1 MTTRPQISAPYPPPV
16 ISVTVARART
26 VGQVAVAAP
35 DELRRDILAAWEF
48 CRYAVAQDDKSA
60 VRQLHL
66 RAKYEDRTVAYD
78 QLLADFTKLRHYF
91 PSAVTIEPERIDPI
105 LVPVRVRTLEERLF
119 KIVRGFWSMPY
130 SKGYGRR
137 LRFLV
142 IDQHH
147 QAVIGIIGLQS
158 PSADLACRDD
168 YLGAPKDRKLQVVNN
183 TLDAYTIGATPVY
196 APLLAGKLVAGMLHS
211 PIVRQEYWRT
221 YGGRR
226 TTQRGER
233 IPQPLLAVTTA
244 SAFGRSS
251 IYNRLRFDDRMLAKP
266 LGYTKG
272 FGTFHLEEVYPKLVA
287 WLKQTGR
294 CVPAGFGN
302 GPKVRWQNIMRGL
315 LDLGISR
322 DCLEHGLR
330 REVFIFEFVDNLQDV
345 CQHGASPSSISF
357 DAGRWG
363 DYWKERWCLPRI
375 RRMPDWYEFDARG
388 ALQASL
394 QAPLNYR
401 STAQI
406 PPTPPI

>member
-1 MTTRPQISAPYPPPV
+1 MTRRTQNFALHQVPAPPAA
-16 ISVTVARART
+16 TNRART
-26 VGQVAVAAP
+26 AVPAVPVVSP
-35 DELRRDILAAWEF
+35 DVLRQEILSAWDF
-48 CRYAVAQDDKSA
+48 CRQAVAQDDKSA

-66 RAKYEDRTVAYD
+66 QAKYEDRTVGYGR
-78 QLLADFTKLRHYF
+78 LLSDFTKLRRYF
-91 PSAVTIEPERIDPI
+91 PSAAAIEPGRIDPV
-105 LVPVRVRTLEERLF
+105 LVPVHQRTVEERLF

-142 IDQHH
+142 MDQYHE
-147 QAVIGIIGLQS
+147 AVIGIIGLQS

-168 YLGAPKDRKLQVVNN
+168 YLGVPKDRKLQVVNN

-196 APLLAGKLVAGMLHS
+196 APLLAGKLVAGMLHA
-211 PIVRQEYWRT
+211 PQVRQEYWRT

-226 TTQRGER
+226 TTQRNER

-251 IYNRLRFDDRMLAKP
+251 IYNRLRFGERVLAKP

-315 LDLGISR
+315 VDLGISR
-322 DCLEHGLR
+322 DCLEHGLL
-330 REVFIFEFVDNLQDV
+330 REVFIFEFVENLQNV
-345 CQHGASPSSISF
+345 CLHGATPNSCDLDVGS
-357 DAGRWG
+357 WG
-363 DYWKERWCLPRI
+363 EYWKERWCLPRV
-375 RRMPDWYEFDARG
+375 RRMPDWYEFDANG
-388 ALQASL
+388 ILQASL
-394 QAPLNYR
+394 QAPLYHR
-401 STAQI
+401 SAS
-406 PPTPPI
+406 